1 MSDSDTWSKLQEHK
15 RKHENLKE
23 RLAKRRRERQDLL
36 ADLSAPETL
45 KTETGYSNDSKVKT
59 ETFDTKYDFSEE
71 EKVDIKNVKAEAT
84 EALVKLLS
92 SVLCHKE
99 LSIPASIQEIEKF
112 VSREQPSSDIDTSYR
127 GILVGLEK
135 LDAQSLITLQ
145 NDSSGAVVIDVELLK
160 LQALHGTN
168 QMNIESTVESN
179 VVKREKDPVSKDK
192 KINND
197 DHTDVVQSLLSIPT
211 MKEVENKK
219 LGNEI
224 LDLLNEPTAKEKS
237 LVEKFKSQ
245 GSAMVREF
253 CPSGTREE
261 CRRANVGM
269 GWCKKLHFRK
279 IIQPHT
285 DEYLGDCSF
294 LNTCFHMDTCKYV
307 HYEVDSHGT
316 EEEKCTEDQNLS
328 RKCDLAGGKITMIPP
343 QWIQCDVRYLDFE
356 VLGKFSVVMADP
368 PWDIHMEL
376 PYGTMSDQEMRFLP
390 VSKLQDDGYIFLW
403 VTGRAIELGRECLLN
418 WGYQRCDEL
427 IWVKTNQL
435 QRLIRTG
442 RTGHWINHGKEHC
455 IIGVKGRPSPTLFNK
470 GLDCDVLV
478 SEVRDTSHKPDEIY
492 GLIERLAPG
501 QRKIELF
508 GRMHNVQPNWI
519 TLGNQLSG
527 VNLMEPQVVK
537 KFQVRYPSGL
547 CTEKPQQ
554 KPIPT
559 VIDVTPQQ
567 GGADLGIS

>member
-1 MSDSDTWSKLQEHK
+1 MSQSDTWSKLQEHK
-15 RKHENLKE
+15 RKHESLKE
-23 RLAKRRRERQDLL
+23 RLAKRRKERQGLL
-36 ADLSAPETL
+36 ADISTPDGVKQEQAPDESISKKIKVEPLEAKSETSC
-45 KTETGYSNDSKVKT
+45 ETHDSKDVK
-59 ETFDTKYDFSEE
+59 
-71 EKVDIKNVKAEAT
+71 VEAT
-84 EALVKLLS
+84 EDLLKLLS
-92 SVLCHKE
+92 RTLCHKE
-99 LSIPASIQEIEKF
+99 FPI
-112 VSREQPSSDIDTSYR
+112 PSSIGDILKFIER
-127 GILVGLEK
+127 QNI
-135 LDAQSLITLQ
+135 
-145 NDSSGAVVIDVELLK
+145 NDSSIGISHGAILSGLEMLEAQNLLDLKSDSSGTMVVDIELLK
-160 LQALHGTN
+160 LQALHGSSSTGK
-168 QMNIESTVESN
+168 NIDNKPNIHE
-179 VVKREKDPVSKDK
+179 KDK
-192 KINND
+192 KIED
-197 DHTDVVQSLLSIPT
+197 EQKDAIQSLLSMPT

-261 CRRANVGM
+261 CRRNNGI
-269 GWCKKLHFRK
+269 GGRCKKLHFTK
-279 IIQPHT
+279 IIQAHT

-307 HYEVDSHGT
+307 HYEVDSHGFD
-316 EEEKCTEDQNLS
+316 EEEAKNTADKSLNL
-328 RKCDLAGGKITMIPP
+328 KKTDLTGGKITMIPP

-356 VLGKFSVVMADP
+356 ILGKFSVVMADP

-376 PYGTMSDQEMRFLP
+376 PYGTMSDHEMRFLP

-403 VTGRAIELGRECLLN
+403 VTGRAIELGRECLIN
-418 WGYQRCDEL
+418 WGYSRCDEL

-455 IIGVKGRPSPTLFNK
+455 LIGVKGRPDPSVFNK

-527 VNLMEPQVVK
+527 VNLGEPAVVK
-537 KFQVRYPSGL
+537 RFQARYPSGS
-547 CTEKPQQ
+547 CMEKPQQ

-567 GGADLGIS
+567 GGGNDIDMVA